1 MISCTYAS
9 EQLHGKDSIAFGRD
23 LHTMVWFTIGTLRE
37 LALALQALRSA
48 LKKRGLLDSGSAPWV
63 TLRELEERWEGNE
76 FFRRMR
82 NVAAFHIDEKVIDD
96 GLTEMLKDSGV
107 AILAEGEGKK
117 AVKSQLPI
125 GMLALHNGL
134 GLSLEDYGDFIR
146 IVSED
151 HGGASWA
158 IQMAFVQ
165 ACEAAGI
172 PFEAD

>member
-1 MISCTYAS
+1 
-9 EQLHGKDSIAFGRD
+9 
-23 LHTMVWFTIGTLRE
+23 
-37 LALALQALRSA
+37 
-48 LKKRGLLDSGSAPWV
+48 
-63 TLRELEERWEGNE
+63 
-76 FFRRMR
+76 MR